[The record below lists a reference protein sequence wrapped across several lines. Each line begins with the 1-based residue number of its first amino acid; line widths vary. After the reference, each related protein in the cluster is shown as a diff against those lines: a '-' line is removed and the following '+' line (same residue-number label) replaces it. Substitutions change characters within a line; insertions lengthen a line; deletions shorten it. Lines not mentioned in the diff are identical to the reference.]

1 MLELARRHGVDVPIT
16 EGVVRVCHEGM
27 RATELVP
34 SLMGRDMKDERP
46 VTA

>member
-1 MLELARRHGVDVPIT
+1 
-16 EGVVRVCHEGM
+16 VRVCHDRM